1 MTASLKATLAFVLS
15 VLSFSVFACQDFTI
29 QGNVLTITCPG
40 VNIEEQTMDGAVPS
54 GQMGANAKPATNLS
68 YQDNR
73 NAFEG
78 APVYLCL
85 NGNGWTC
92 GSGSLR
98 RILGPNDRP
107 FAQGVFR
114 GGKAVIQLPMAMSEA
129 QLANLTGVVKF
140 HNGVSGWLHPLR

>member
-1 MTASLKATLAFVLS
+1 MTTPLKAALAIA
-15 VLSFSVFACQDFTI
+15 LSFLSLGALACQDFELMSNT
-29 QGNVLTITCPG
+29 LTITCPG
-40 VNIEEQTMDGAVPS
+40 VNIEDQMMEGAVV
-54 GQMGANAKPATNLS
+54 GGVGANAKPAANLS

-78 APVYLCL
+78 VPVYLCL

-114 GGKAVIQLPMAMSEA
+114 GGKAVIQLPMVMSEA
-129 QLANLTGVVKF
+129 QLANLTGVVRF
-140 HNGVSGWLHPLR
+140 HNGVNGWLQPLR